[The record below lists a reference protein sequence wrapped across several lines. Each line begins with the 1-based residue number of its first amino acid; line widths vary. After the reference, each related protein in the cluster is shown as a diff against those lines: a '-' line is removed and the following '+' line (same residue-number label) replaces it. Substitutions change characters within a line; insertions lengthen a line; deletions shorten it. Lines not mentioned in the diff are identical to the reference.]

1 MNLIEVYKHETE
13 GYNPSL
19 ISDGWQ
25 AAFLNYADAE
35 KLESIVKLDIHY
47 LTDEVFVLLEGSS
60 VLIAA
65 DIQNDVITYDLID
78 MQPGIIYNIPKNTW
92 HKIAMQPGS
101 KVCIV
106 EKDNTHL
113 GDFEFY
119 DLSEAQK
126 ADLQQAVKQ
135 LLSNK

>member
-119 DLSEAQK
+119 DLSEKQK
-126 ADLQQAVKQ
+126 VELQQAVNQ